1 MSMAAPFPTRQ
12 PVASVAHPM
21 TVRSVGQAHV
31 HRSTQVGPDLRVVRE
46 PAPVRGRVRVRL
58 TRRGHIVL
66 LSISCLLLFG
76 VILGSG
82 AVADAAVNLT
92 DEPATALVV
101 VQPGD
106 SIWSIAEGIAAGQ
119 DPRGVVMRIQQLNGL
134 GDWPI
139 VPGQRLVVPA

>member
-12 PVASVAHPM
+12 PAASVAHPM
-21 TVRSVGQAHV
+21 SVRSAAQAPV
-31 HRSTQVGPDLRVVRE
+31 SRSTQAGPALRVVRE
-46 PAPVRGRVRVRL
+46 PAPMRGRARLRL

-66 LSISCLLLFG
+66 IAVSCLALFA

-82 AVADAAVNLT
+82 AVADAAVSLA

-106 SIWSIAEGIAAGQ
+106 SIWSIAERIAAGQ
-119 DPRGVVMRIQQLNGL
+119 DPRAVVMRIQQLNGL